1 MLKFTYLAQLGLAG
15 TVLVPAVALKQDP
28 AGGLTEA
35 LANTRT
41 SIESLERLHTSLTS
55 GDYGKV
61 ETTLDATETPARDA
75 RESDEHL
82 TYLREEVSRL
92 QMRWDALEAAISA
105 KGSTPPV
112 DGPFPATPK
121 ASTPPVAEPFPVP
134 PTTGLDQGARAELVQ
149 RLAAQEAPITTPT
162 QREKISYEP
171 SGFTAHRVR
180 HGRAYYKAGRYEE
193 ALSHLAQAKEQAGAR
208 FWIACSLE
216 KLGRSD
222 EAIVAYED
230 VMLSPLDTEYAEHAE
245 RNREFLVWKR
255 DFNARITTATAVI
268 KPGVNE

>member
-15 TVLVPAVALKQDP
+15 TVLVPAITLKQDP

-35 LANTRT
+35 LANTRS
-41 SIESLERLHTSLTS
+41 SIESLERLHASLTS

-75 RESDEHL
+75 REGDEHL

-105 KGSTPPV
+105 K
-112 DGPFPATPK
+112 
-121 ASTPPVAEPFPVP
+121 ASASPTLPVAGPLAAAPEITPSAIEAVP
-134 PTTGLDQGARAELVQ
+134 TTTGLDQDARAELIQ
-149 RLAAQEAPITTPT
+149 RLGTKGAPIATPT

-171 SGFTAHRVR
+171 MGFTAHAVR

-193 ALSHLAQAKEQAGAR
+193 ALSLLAQAKEQAGAR

-245 RNREFLVWKR
+245 RNRDFLVWKR
-255 DFNARITTATAVI
+255 DFNARITTTTAVI
-268 KPGVNE
+268 KPGVSE